1 MARIWILQALLLVY
15 GIGSVILFYRNNLLV
30 FALLSLGAAIEL
42 YLWHDRKDVTTFI
55 AGAIVG
61 PLSEIA
67 SVHFGV
73 WSYANPSFF
82 GIPIWLVPTWGFAIL
97 WGRRFVK
104 KLYSGEGDVR
114 RESGHAGIKSEIEA
128 TM

>member
-1 MARIWILQALLLVY
+1 MVRSWIVQAALLVY
-15 GIGSVILFYRNNLLV
+15 GIGSVIAFYKNNLLV

-42 YLWHDRKDVTTFI
+42 YLWHERKDVITFI

-73 WSYANPSFF
+73 WSYANPSFL
-82 GIPIWLVPTWGFAIL
+82 GIPIWLFPTWGFAIL

-104 KLYSGEGDVR
+104 EIYSGEGGSR
-114 RESGHAGIKSEIEA
+114 RGFRHAKSKA
-128 TM
+128 K